1 VRLQLGD
8 YKGSAEAFE
17 ACLEKKKNWPEAQ
30 LNAGLAY
37 WKMGD
42 MAQARAAFEKILAM
56 EPSSVEAL
64 RGLAGIALQSG
75 ETTEAL
81 RLHHELIK
89 KGHRTPELLYNTG
102 LLLQKSE
109 DHNDLV
115 LRFYEWAGK
124 TGDVRGRA
132 SETSRI

>member
-1 VRLQLGD
+1 RLQIGD
-8 YKGSAEAFE
+8 DKGSAEAFE
-17 ACLEKKKNWPEAQ
+17 ACLEKKRSWPEAQ

-42 MAQARAAFEKILAM
+42 MKQARGAFEKILAM

-102 LLLQKSE
+102 LLLQK
-109 DHNDLV
+109 
-115 LRFYEWAGK
+115 
-124 TGDVRGRA
+124 T
-132 SETSRI
+132 